1 MRRASLL
8 VESGWSPDNQML
20 MSQPIVST
28 LDLIYRREGEARF
41 KPVEVSLLLE
51 SLAAMSAEGV
61 LKNLLSATPEGGRG
75 YRDIDGMPCSS

>member
-1 MRRASLL
+1 MDKCAESLDGKRQASLL
-8 VESGWSPDNQML
+8 FESGGR
-20 MSQPIVST
+20 T
-28 LDLIYRREGEARF
+28 LDVIYRREGEAHF

-51 SLAAMSAEGV
+51 TLAAMSAEGV